1 MEQKKETAAKKE
13 RTTTRFS
20 RSLLLR
26 VAILGLCT
34 VAALPNL
41 PVNCF
46 SISSR
51 GKTLCSSPAP
61 NATAF
66 VATYI
71 HSVQLTPVIDDY
83 RISCGTI
90 WIWEERVRSHN
101 AGLPFDAPERGRFL
115 MRPPWM
121 IVQGGRRRFKEIAY
135 RVGTEEF
142 GKNVWRLRP
151 FTEIEAY
158 KKYPSARVVMSADIV
173 PLYEAKTVGFRF
185 E

>member
-1 MEQKKETAAKKE
+1 
-13 RTTTRFS
+13 
-20 RSLLLR
+20 
-26 VAILGLCT
+26 
-34 VAALPNL
+34 
-41 PVNCF
+41 
-46 SISSR
+46 
-51 GKTLCSSPAP
+51 
-61 NATAF
+61 
-66 VATYI
+66 
-71 HSVQLTPVIDDY
+71 
-83 RISCGTI
+83 
-90 WIWEERVRSHN
+90 
-101 AGLPFDAPERGRFL
+101 

-158 KKYPSARVVMSADIV
+158 KKYPSARVVMSVDIV